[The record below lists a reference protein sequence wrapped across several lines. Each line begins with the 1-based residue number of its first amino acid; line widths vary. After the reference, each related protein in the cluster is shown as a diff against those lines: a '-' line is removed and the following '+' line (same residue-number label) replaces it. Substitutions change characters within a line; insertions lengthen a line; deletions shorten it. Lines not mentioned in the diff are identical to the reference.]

1 MQLSKDTVDELNAKD
16 GTPTRQLH
24 EVSIGATRDRDKG
37 DEERNPR
44 IGHQHRLGGE
54 MRGITQVSAGLC
66 EGSGGG
72 HNDGWRGRGVS
83 GHGRGRDIPR
93 QGVRVCACAIP
104 LNTAHG

>member
-24 EVSIGATRDRDKG
+24 EGKVGATRDGGRG

-44 IGHQHRLGGE
+44 IGHHQRVGGE

-72 HNDGWRGRGVS
+72 HSEAWR
-83 GHGRGRDIPR
+83 
-93 QGVRVCACAIP
+93 
-104 LNTAHG
+104 